1 MEDVLEVYT
10 RPYDPRWPQVCF
22 DEGGIQLRADIR
34 PPEPVRAGRPARQD
48 YEYERRGGA
57 NLFMFTEP
65 LRGWRQVWVTE
76 RHTAIDV
83 AKALRRLVDE
93 WYPDAERI
101 VLVSDNL
108 NVHSVASLYTAFAPA
123 EARRLA
129 SKLEWHYTPLH
140 ASWLNMAELELSVLA
155 RQCLARRWP
164 NLDSLRTEVAAWV
177 QTRNADTTRIDW
189 RFTSPDARIKLKH
202 LYPAITL

>member
-1 MEDVLEVYT
+1 MEDVLDVYT
-10 RPYDPRWPQVCF
+10 RAYDARRPQVCF
-22 DEGGIQLRADIR
+22 DEGGVQLRADVR
-34 PPEPVRAGRPARQD
+34 PPQPVRPGRPARQD

-57 NLFMFTEP
+57 NLFLFTEP
-65 LRGWRQVWVTE
+65 LRGWRQVWVTQ

-83 AKALRRLVDE
+83 AHALRKLVDE
-93 WYPDAERI
+93 CYPNAERV

-108 NVHSVASLYTAFAPA
+108 NVHSAASLYTAFAPA
-123 EARRLA
+123 EARRVA
-129 SKLEWHYTPLH
+129 SKLEWHYTPIH

-164 NLDSLRTEVAAWV
+164 NLETLRTEVAAWV
-177 QTRNADTTRIDW
+177 QARNAATTGIDW
-189 RFTSPDARIKLKH
+189 RFTNPDARIKLKH